1 MGSMFWKS
9 AALNIAV
16 MAIAMAASQ
25 AQAALENRGGGMIYD
40 TVNNVTWLADMNY
53 AQTSGFDTDGLMSW
67 TAAKSWAENLSFGGF
82 DDWRLPTANPLD
94 STCSAKFNAGGSIG
108 WQYYGTGC
116 TGGEITHLFV
126 VDLGNKGS
134 ESVLEQAGDT
144 STQKSNL
151 GLFQNVRSWYYWT
164 DTESAQLSTS
174 AWWFDAHT
182 GRQDLT
188 SKTSNVYAI
197 AVRDGDVTAVPE
209 PQTLAM
215 MLVGVG
221 LLAAAMRRRK
231 A

>member
-1 MGSMFWKS
+1 VGSMFWKS

-174 AWWFDAHT
+174 AWLFNANH
-182 GRQDLT
+182 GEQNVS
-188 SKTSNVYAI
+188 SKTGINHAL

-209 PQTLAM
+209 PQTLTM
-215 MLVGVG
+215 MIVGGG